1 MASLPINHGGI
12 LLFCLK
18 RIADKNKSMIG
29 IKIHQCPSI
38 NLSESTKNMSVIK
51 NDKLLQIEKQI
62 KLWSLLID
70 NKWKSSS

>member
-1 MASLPINHGGI
+1 
-12 LLFCLK
+12 
-18 RIADKNKSMIG
+18 MIG